1 MPVARIK
8 DRISELCKRQGGT
21 TFAETVVILLGLTT
35 VAIIVTYV
43 FIGPSIL
50 SADKNIDC
58 QGNPADFQASPGVF
72 SPITELEINH
82 DKHPAS
88 MYSTVKEANGTDNIS
103 VYKQYI
109 SE

>member
-1 MPVARIK
+1 MPVTRIK
-8 DRISELCKRQGGT
+8 NRISELCRRQRGT

-43 FIGPSIL
+43 FIGPSLL

-72 SPITELEINH
+72 SPITELEQNH
-82 DKHPAS
+82 ENNPARI
-88 MYSTVKEANGTDNIS
+88 YSAVKEANGTDNIS

-109 SE
+109 PD